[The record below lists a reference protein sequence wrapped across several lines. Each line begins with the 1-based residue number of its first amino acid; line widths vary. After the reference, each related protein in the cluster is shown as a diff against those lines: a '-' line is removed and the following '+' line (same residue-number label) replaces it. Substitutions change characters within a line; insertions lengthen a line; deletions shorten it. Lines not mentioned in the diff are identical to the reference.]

1 MAKTG
6 TASTTAYSTA
16 SVTAFENKNIEGATK
31 SAPSGNKKGAGKFR
45 IVHVA
50 GKNRSFVCKDG
61 TLDADGTPK
70 EFSTKSAAAAWID
83 RNHPSGMTWEFEIY
97 DNLRGETVAIVK
109 PAKKAKAGTTPK
121 TADKSETG
129 TVSTTAFEGK
139 DIGGATKSASPKDKE
154 PSGKFVVIFINGGT
168 RLFVCKD
175 GKVNINGPAKEFSTK
190 SAAVAWINKNAYNG
204 MTYRYEIYDT
214 VKRERFLSTGEPKP
228 EPQKAEIIPADRTSV
243 VACTKE
249 QVREHLKT
257 LDDAV
262 ASFEKTFF
270 KIGLELYWFYT
281 TQAYVSIDGVEY
293 ANIADFAKK
302 RYGISK
308 ATTYQYINVYDRFGK
323 LDTVTGDCIGIDD
336 KYKDYGSTQLLVM
349 SQMSDEI
356 IAKCTPSQKISEMKA
371 LLKGIPD
378 DDGADD
384 QDNTGAGGES
394 NSTRKPP
401 NTIRGANMQELFSI
415 SSADEL
421 EKVKDVLVET
431 IRKAI
436 GQGKNGVNYG
446 VSVVMTW

>member
-1 MAKTG
+1 MAKTN
-6 TASTTAYSTA
+6 TT

-31 SAPSGNKKGAGKFR
+31 SAPSGKKKGAGKFR
-45 IVHVA
+45 VVHVA

-97 DNLRGETVAIVK
+97 DNLRGETVAILK
-109 PAKKAKAGTTPK
+109 PGKAKAGSNPK
-121 TADKSETG
+121 TADKAEKAKTDSKPKTADTADKVHAKSE
-129 TVSTTAFEGK
+129 S
-139 DIGGATKSASPKDKE
+139 
-154 PSGKFVVIFINGGT
+154 
-168 RLFVCKD
+168 
-175 GKVNINGPAKEFSTK
+175 
-190 SAAVAWINKNAYNG
+190 
-204 MTYRYEIYDT
+204 
-214 VKRERFLSTGEPKP
+214 

-249 QVREHLKT
+249 QIREHLKT

-262 ASFEKTFF
+262 ASFESTFF

>member
-1 MAKTG
+1 MAKTN
-6 TASTTAYSTA
+6 TT

-31 SAPSGNKKGAGKFR
+31 SAPSGKKKGAGKFR
-45 IVHVA
+45 VVHVA

-97 DNLRGETVAIVK
+97 DNLRGETVAILK
-109 PAKKAKAGTTPK
+109 PGKAKAGSNPK
-121 TADKSETG
+121 TADKAEKAKTDSKPKTADTADKVHAKSE
-129 TVSTTAFEGK
+129 S
-139 DIGGATKSASPKDKE
+139 
-154 PSGKFVVIFINGGT
+154 
-168 RLFVCKD
+168 
-175 GKVNINGPAKEFSTK
+175 
-190 SAAVAWINKNAYNG
+190 
-204 MTYRYEIYDT
+204 
-214 VKRERFLSTGEPKP
+214 

-249 QVREHLKT
+249 QIREHLKT

-262 ASFEKTFF
+262 ASFESTFF

-349 SQMSDEI
+349 SQMPDEI
-356 IAKCTPSQKISEMKA
+356 IAKCTPSQKIAEMKA
-371 LLKGIPD
+371 LLKGISD
-378 DDGADD
+378 DDDD
-384 QDNTGAGGES
+384 TDNENGDGAGGE
-394 NSTRKPP
+394 NTSTRKPFNTIKTANTQELYSISSVEELEKIKDEII
-401 NTIRGANMQELFSI
+401 NTIR
-415 SSADEL
+415 
-421 EKVKDVLVET
+421 KTV
-431 IRKAI
+431 
-436 GQGKNGVNYG
+436 GQGVNGVNYG